1 MLPPVEDT
9 GGSDRSE
16 RWRSSYLGVR
26 KDLLRST
33 DSTNRTRLRQLG
45 GNRLVPG
52 SRWLDVGAGDGNV
65 VRSLTELADVD
76 VIALEPQL
84 ELLRR
89 FPMDSPRTA
98 GSALALPVASR
109 SIDGIVVMDV
119 LHHLPPGCWR
129 EALREASRVLRD
141 GGALL
146 VCEPAATRTRKWLS
160 TLLLGPAGGLT
171 RFSRH
176 KRVMVLEEAD
186 TLFPWLEVE
195 PGFAALAHSE
205 GFALE
210 WSRRGLLHASYRF
223 VAGVASS

>member
-1 MLPPVEDT
+1 MLPLVDDT
-9 GGSDRSE
+9 RGSDRSE
-16 RWRSSYLGVR
+16 RWRSSYLDVR

-33 DSTNRTRLRQLG
+33 DSTNRARLRQLG

-52 SRWLDVGAGDGNV
+52 ARWLDVGAGDGNV
-65 VRSLTELADVD
+65 VRSLTELAELD
-76 VIALEPQL
+76 VIAIEPQL

-89 FPMDSPRTA
+89 FPTESPRAA
-98 GSALALPVASR
+98 GSALALPVASQ
-109 SIDGIVVMDV
+109 SIDGIVLMDV

-129 EALREASRVLRD
+129 EALCEARRVLRD

-146 VCEPAATRTRKWLS
+146 VCEPAATRTRRWLS
-160 TLLLGPAGGLT
+160 SLLLGPAGGLT
-171 RFSRH
+171 RFSNH

-195 PGFAALAHSE
+195 HCFAGLAHLE
-205 GFALE
+205 GFTLE

-223 VAGVASS
+223 VADVASS